1 MCHIAPDF
9 ASLQGRAPERH
20 VFHNSGYYLPVVR
33 ALVPPP
39 HASTIKKSLSDLL
52 MQLGS
57 HVPNARTVI
66 MSLQDV

>member
-1 MCHIAPDF
+1 VSHD
-9 ASLQGRAPERH
+9 
-20 VFHNSGYYLPVVR
+20 SGYYLPVAR
-33 ALVPPP
+33 APVPPP

-57 HVPNARTVI
+57 HVPNARTII